1 MKSEC
6 AIRKV
11 ETMTYTPE
19 ERIAAAKKSLDDLR
33 STYARWRAGK
43 DSRDAL
49 QIAIEMDDLADTT
62 FSYLN
67 GEPGPYLDGTA
78 DGPPMPSALPPHGM
92 QG

>member
-1 MKSEC
+1 M
-6 AIRKV
+6 I
-11 ETMTYTPE
+11 YTPE

-33 STYARWRAGK
+33 SAYARYRAGK
-43 DSRDAL
+43 DGRDAL
-49 QIAIEMDDLADTT
+49 QIIIDLFDLADTT

-78 DGPPMPSALPPHGM
+78 DGPPRPSSPPNHRM

>member
-1 MKSEC
+1 
-6 AIRKV
+6 
-11 ETMTYTPE
+11 MTYTPE

-33 STYARWRAGK
+33 SNYARWRAGR

-49 QIAIEMDDLADTT
+49 LIAIEMDEMAHTA

-78 DGPPMPSALPPHGM
+78 DGPPRPSSLPKYRM